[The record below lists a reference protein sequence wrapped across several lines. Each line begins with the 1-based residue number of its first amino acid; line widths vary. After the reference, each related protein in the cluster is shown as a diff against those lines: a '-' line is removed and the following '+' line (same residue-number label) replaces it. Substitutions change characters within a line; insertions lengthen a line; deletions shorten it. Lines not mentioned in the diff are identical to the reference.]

1 MVIEGER
8 KRDADDKENSYY
20 RLLAKVGQQQ
30 ANKIN
35 GQDQNFSSDHV
46 GHDGADKKSFFAL
59 EDGAASFTL
68 VFDLKREADN

>member
-30 ANKIN
+30 TNKIDD
-35 GQDQNFSSDHV
+35 QDQDFSGDHV
-46 GHDGADKKSFFAL
+46 GHDGAD
-59 EDGAASFTL
+59 SFTL